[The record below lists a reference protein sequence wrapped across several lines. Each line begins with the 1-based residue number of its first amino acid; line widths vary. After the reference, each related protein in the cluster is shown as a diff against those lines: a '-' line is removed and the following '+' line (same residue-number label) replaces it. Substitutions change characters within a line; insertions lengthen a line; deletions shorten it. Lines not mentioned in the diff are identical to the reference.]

1 MADQTNTQ
9 SELSRAAFKAT
20 HGRDVSDPTFLTGP
34 QVAQRYQKSHVTIW
48 RWTRDPDLGFPKPI
62 QINRHNFW
70 RLAELQEWEDA
81 LEKLETEQRKA
92 K

>member
-1 MADQTNTQ
+1 MPQQTEHQ
-9 SELSRAAFKAT
+9 PE
-20 HGRDVSDPTFLTGP
+20 FLTGP

-81 LEKLETEQRKA
+81 QARKA
-92 K
+92 VA